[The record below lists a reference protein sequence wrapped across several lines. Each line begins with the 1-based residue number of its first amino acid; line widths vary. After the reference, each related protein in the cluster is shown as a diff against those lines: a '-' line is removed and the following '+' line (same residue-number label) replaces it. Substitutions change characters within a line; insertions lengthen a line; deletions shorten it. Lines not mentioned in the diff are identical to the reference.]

1 MITKMPVRLLT
12 LQALELPKRR
22 VFWDIGFCT
31 GSISIEARLQ
41 FPHLQIEAFEIRP
54 ECEAIMAENTRR
66 LGTPGINI
74 HMGDFLDTDISALPH
89 PDAVFIGGH
98 GGHLEEIMARVLTV
112 LTDDGV
118 IVFNSVTS
126 SVVAKMTDRPSSRQQ
141 WDEACEKLG
150 LHQGA
155 PLRIQLND
163 YNPIEILRCK
173 R

>member
-1 MITKMPVRLLT
+1 
-12 LQALELPKRR
+12 
-22 VFWDIGFCT
+22 
-31 GSISIEARLQ
+31 
-41 FPHLQIEAFEIRP
+41 
-54 ECEAIMAENTRR
+54 MAENTRR
-66 LGTPGINI
+66 FGAPGINV
-74 HMGDFLDTDISALPH
+74 HMGDFLDTDISALPR

-98 GGHLEEIMARVLTV
+98 GGHLEEIMAKVLTV

-126 SVVAKMTDRPSSRQQ
+126 SVVAQMTDRPSSRQQ

-155 PLRIQLND
+155 PLRIQLNN